1 MRSLR
6 LAAAALILGLGL
18 SAPAMAQQ
26 IYSPADAVQLSQS
39 MGLQARVMSFDAAMR
54 ANDMST
60 IMGVVPP
67 KILDAIAAQYNVSTT
82 ELIGAMQ
89 AQMDEAMKA
98 VKLVSF
104 SMDIEKTEFYRLPDD
119 TLFAYL
125 PTETVMD
132 LGDAG
137 GKVRAKSTTLGLLD
151 GETWYLVRVED
162 PQQVALLKQTYP
174 AFADVTFP
182 TGSMEPVTE

>member
-1 MRSLR
+1 MRPLR
-6 LAAAALILGLGL
+6 FAAAFVLALGL

-39 MGLQARVMSFDAAMR
+39 MALQTRIMSFDAAMR
-54 ANDMST
+54 ANDMAT

-67 KILDAIAAQYNVSTT
+67 KILDAISAQYGVPTT
-82 ELIGAMQ
+82 DLIAAMQ
-89 AQMDEAMKA
+89 TQMDEAMKS

-104 SMDIEKTEFYRLPDD
+104 GMDIEKVEYYRLPDD

-137 GKVRAKSTTLGLLD
+137 GKIRAKSTTLGLLD
-151 GETWYLVRVED
+151 GETWYLIRVED

>member
-1 MRSLR
+1 MRSFR
-6 LAAAALILGLGL
+6 LALAFALGLGL
-18 SAPAMAQQ
+18 ALPALAQQ
-26 IYSPADAVQLSQS
+26 ITSPADAVQLSQS
-39 MGLQARVMSFDAAMR
+39 LALQARVMSFDAAMR
-54 ANDMST
+54 TNDMTT

-67 KILDAIAAQYNVSTT
+67 KVLDAIAAQYGVAPAD
-82 ELIGAMQ
+82 LVAALQ
-89 AQMDEAMKA
+89 VQLDEAMKS

-104 SMDIEKTEFYRLPDD
+104 GMDIEKVEYFRLPDD

-132 LGDAG
+132 LGAAG
-137 GKVRAKSTTLGLLD
+137 GKIRATSTTLGLLD

-162 PQQVALLKQTYP
+162 AQQVALLKQVYP

-182 TGSMEPVTE
+182 TGSMEQLAE

>member
-1 MRSLR
+1 MRTLR
-6 LAAAALILGLGL
+6 LALALALSLGLA
-18 SAPAMAQQ
+18 APAVAQQ
-26 IYSPADAVQLSQS
+26 ITSPADAVQLSQS
-39 MGLQARVMSFDAAMR
+39 MALQARVMSFDAAMR

-67 KILDAIAAQYNVSTT
+67 KVLDAIAAQYGVAPAD
-82 ELIGAMQ
+82 LISALQ
-89 AQMDEAMKA
+89 VQLDEAMKS

-104 SMDIEKTEFYRLPDD
+104 GMDIQKVEYYRLPDD

-137 GKVRAKSTTLGLLD
+137 GKIRAKSTTLGLLD
-151 GETWYLVRVED
+151 GETWYLVRIED
-162 PQQVALLKQTYP
+162 PQQVALLKQVYP

-182 TGSMEPVTE
+182 TGSVEPVAE

>member
-1 MRSLR
+1 MRTLR
-6 LAAAALILGLGL
+6 FVLSFALCLGLAAPALV
-18 SAPAMAQQ
+18 QK
-26 IYSPADAVQLSQS
+26 IYSPADAVQFSQS
-39 MGLQARVMSFDAAMR
+39 LALQARIMSFDAAMR

-67 KILDAIAAQYNVSTT
+67 KVLDAISAQYGVAPAD
-82 ELIGAMQ
+82 LIAAMQ
-89 AQMDEAMKA
+89 VQLDEAMKS

-104 SMDIEKTEFYRLPDD
+104 GMDIQKVEYYRLPDD

-132 LGDAG
+132 LGEAG
-137 GKVRAKSTTLGLLD
+137 GKIRAKSTTLGLLE

-162 PQQVALLKQTYP
+162 PQQVALLKQVYP